1 MKNKISIIGM
11 LLLSLLGVSYANYS
25 VLDDKGKII
34 SDCSNLE
41 IERDNQ
47 DRFSIAVFSGCR
59 SKQVFSYTGDFYIH
73 RKINISDF
81 NANRIKWLF
90 EIFKLIILISF
101 HYRSSFD

>member
-1 MKNKISIIGM
+1 MTQKSLYYENKISIIGM

-59 SKQVFSYTGDFYIH
+59 SKQVFSYTGDFIYIE
-73 RKINISDF
+73 R
-81 NANRIKWLF
+81 
-90 EIFKLIILISF
+90 
-101 HYRSSFD
+101 